1 MTGYRRKLGCTGE
14 QTAARHL
21 AESGY
26 TILETNYATRF
37 AEIDIIAATEDCLV
51 FVEVKTRANLKKGL
65 AREAVHSAKQHKIIQ
80 AAQHYLKTR
89 SPAPP
94 PWRHMR
100 FDVMEIYFD
109 KDRSR
114 INHIPHAFQIG

>member
-65 AREAVHSAKQHKIIQ
+65 PGK
-80 AAQHYLKTR
+80 R
-89 SPAPP
+89 SIPP
-94 PWRHMR
+94 NST
-100 FDVMEIYFD
+100 
-109 KDRSR
+109 KSSR
-114 INHIPHAFQIG
+114 RPSIT